1 MGKTGAVRTGE
12 SPTGDVAQPTLNAPI
27 HTLTLDTPTASIT
40 TPAPPG
46 VRSKTGHAPTGEVRT
61 GDEVITEQTLVAS
74 AQTLTLDTPTPTIT
88 GAGAA
93 TATAPVQTLTLATPT
108 PAITRIARLQAATQ
122 TLTLD
127 TPTAVISGAGAA
139 TLSAAVQTLTLATPD
154 ARIGFA
160 EWVVNGQPY
169 RVVETTLTPTELTL
183 GIRAR
188 EQAERAGLDTLDDNA
203 GAVGTRERA
212 DGTVDGLD
220 TSGGD
225 NTFEVIPPVRH
236 QPERVTRDWHV
247 DDVSRERTSAD
258 TQATRATL
266 SLINAATRDSVTG
279 YTDPADSTAWT
290 FEFAGGTIVTPRVSE
305 IRQQAT
311 TTLRLVLE
319 PAQAEL
325 FETVTA
331 ASAGAVTT
339 TVPDG
344 ETFARDTTPGD
355 RQTVT
360 ITPPSGASD
369 PAIPQGDYVVTGWE
383 SEGADGG
390 AYRVRMDIATRYE
403 A

>member
-1 MGKTGAVRTGE
+1 MGKTGAALTGE
-12 SPTGDVAQPTLNAPI
+12 SPTGATASPTSTPGVTAKTGEAKTGEVPTGDALAGADTLAAPVQALTLDTPTPTI
-27 HTLTLDTPTASIT
+27 AGAGAATATAAVQTLTLDTPAATIERRNTLS
-40 TPAPPG
+40 AP
-46 VRSKTGHAPTGEVRT
+46 V
-61 GDEVITEQTLVAS
+61 
-74 AQTLTLDTPTPTIT
+74 QTLTLDTPTPTIT

-93 TATAPVQTLTLATPT
+93 TATA
-108 PAITRIARLQAATQ
+108 
-122 TLTLD
+122 
-127 TPTAVISGAGAA
+127 
-139 TLSAAVQTLTLATPD
+139 AVQTLTLATPD

-160 EWVVNGQPY
+160 QWLIGGQSY
-169 RVVETTLTPTELTL
+169 RVVGVTLTPTELSL
-183 GIRAR
+183 DIRAR
-188 EQAERAGLDTLDDNA
+188 TQAERAGLDTLDDNA
-203 GAVGTRERA
+203 GAVNTRERA

-220 TSGGD
+220 TSGGG

-247 DDVSRERTSAD
+247 DDVSRERTSAS
-258 TQATRATL
+258 TQATRATVA
-266 SLINAATRDSVTG
+266 LINAATRASVTG
-279 YTDPADSTAWT
+279 YADGADSTAWT

-311 TTLRLVLE
+311 TALRLVLE

-331 ASAGAVTT
+331 ATAGAVTT

-403 A
+403 